1 MYTILFIMS
10 FIQQQFLTQSQIL
23 VMGKQDLTFPFPF
36 GQKELGNATNSPLRS
51 SQLGTGELKTVKIH
65 SQTGAVLIVSL
76 ILLVVLT
83 MLGISA
89 IESTKMETRMAANTK
104 DYNQAFQ
111 NAEVGIAAAA
121 QQYRGAKIN
130 DLPKEEIGE
139 ETPKR
144 EFGSAE
150 TIKIVNTEG
159 KTEGFSKYRVL
170 IAGTENDRL
179 DRATG
184 VNLYLIESEGES
196 KSGIPVRLQSGV
208 LLEIASED
216 DGVFRDTGE
225 E

>member
-1 MYTILFIMS
+1 MYTIS
-10 FIQQQFLTQSQIL
+10 FIHSQFPTTAP
-23 VMGKQDLTFPFPF
+23 VG
-36 GQKELGNATNSPLRS
+36 LGASTI
-51 SQLGTGELKTVKIH
+51 VKVQ

-83 MLGISA
+83 MLGVSA
-89 IESTKMETRMAANTK
+89 IESTKMETRMAANTR

-111 NAEVGIAAAA
+111 NAEVGIATAA
-121 QQYRGAKIN
+121 QQYKGAKIN

-150 TIKIVNTEG
+150 TIKIVNAEG

-184 VNLYLIESEGES
+184 VNLYLIESGGES
-196 KSGIPVRLQSGV
+196 KSGTPVTLQAGV

-216 DGVFRDTGE
+216 DGVFRDTGDE
-225 E
+225 